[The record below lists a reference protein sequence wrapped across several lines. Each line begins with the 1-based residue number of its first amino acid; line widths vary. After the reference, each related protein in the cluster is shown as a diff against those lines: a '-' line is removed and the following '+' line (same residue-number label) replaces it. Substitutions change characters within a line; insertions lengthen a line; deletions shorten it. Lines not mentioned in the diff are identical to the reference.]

1 MIIGTFAAK
10 THLSEMLDEIQKG
23 KDYTITKRGKPV
35 ARLVPFSED
44 RKTRREI
51 TLELREIRKRT
62 TGEPEDLRSFDIR
75 EAIEEGR
82 P

>member
-23 KDYTITKRGKPV
+23 KDYTITKRGKPI

-44 RKTRREI
+44 KKTRREI
-51 TLELREIRKRT
+51 TLELKEIRKRT
-62 TGEPEDLRSFDIR
+62 IGKPFDIR